1 MHGNRSFL
9 IIGAGAAADIV
20 SLVRGG
26 YEILDCHFSFEQGI
40 DSSGKATTRVYCG
53 IMRITLSQL
62 PPKVITEWALNSKRY
77 HDGAIIVLDAENM
90 PLEKVLFEKAACIN
104 FKVDYSQSGEEYT
117 NTEITLQA
125 KKIIVGNGIEFENE
139 WTI

>member
-1 MHGNRSFL
+1 MFGSRSFL
-9 IIGAGAAADIV
+9 VLGGSAADIV
-20 SLVRGG
+20 SLVKGG
-26 YEILDCHFSFEQGI
+26 YEIADCQFSFEQGI
-40 DSSGKATTRVYCG
+40 DVRGKATTRVYCG

-90 PLEKVLFEKAACIN
+90 PLEKTLFEKAACIG
-104 FKVDYSQSGEEYT
+104 FKIESSKSGEEYA